1 MDSSDH
7 YRAKS
12 IELLVQADRMCDAEM
27 RRQVFNIAT
36 AYARL
41 ADHAGREGKHYARV
55 THAAYATM
63 Q

>member
-27 RRQVFNIAT
+27 RRQVFIIAM
-36 AYARL
+36 AY
-41 ADHAGREGKHYARV
+41 
-55 THAAYATM
+55 
-63 Q
+63 